1 MSLNYQKARDL
12 MVENQLRPNKISNP
26 DILDLFRHIKKEDFL
41 PDDIKELSYLDID
54 IDLEQNR
61 GYLKNL
67 HIAQLISNSKINKKD
82 KILHI
87 GGLTG
92 YVSVMLS
99 KLCKKLIVLESNEK
113 LFNNLL
119 RKKETQN
126 LQNIEI
132 INKSLEN
139 GFKERAPYDII
150 FIDNPIN
157 TISDTIKEQI
167 NSNLGKIIVVKRQSK
182 HLSKAFRITKSNNN
196 FTNEYLFDVFSKY
209 ELHKKEKGF
218 IF

>member
-41 PDDIKELSYLDID
+41 PDDVKELSYLDID

-67 HIAQLISNSKINKKD
+67 HIAQLISNSKINKND

-126 LQNIEI
+126 LHNIEI

-139 GFKERAPYDII
+139 GFKERSPYDII

-182 HLSKAFRITKSNNN
+182 HLSKAFRITKSNKN